1 MARTAYWVISEAIWG
16 TPDNAEIRAGQLPG
30 SIGPALAAGSESFAA
45 ASGAGSITEAT
56 LVNTLKAAV
65 QYRLSWTLHD
75 DVADNYPA
83 SAPQHTTWLEPPE
96 LSSPGATDV
105 TATTARP
112 TVTLAF

>member
-1 MARTAYWVISEAIWG
+1 M
-16 TPDNAEIRAGQLPG
+16 
-30 SIGPALAAGSESFAA
+30 
-45 ASGAGSITEAT
+45 
-56 LVNTLKAAV
+56 